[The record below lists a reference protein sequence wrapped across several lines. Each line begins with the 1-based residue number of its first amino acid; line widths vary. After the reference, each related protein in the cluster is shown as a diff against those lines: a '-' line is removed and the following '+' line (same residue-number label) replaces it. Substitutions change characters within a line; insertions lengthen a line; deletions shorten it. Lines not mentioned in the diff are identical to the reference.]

1 MWVSSND
8 SFLLIVCCVKE
19 QNKLCCIIISYRE
32 LKLKWI
38 NIDRRSGKTM
48 LPFGINDII
57 LISHLS
63 YSGYFQ
69 DEAKNESSTRRCLFL
84 GWNQTKTKLT
94 KWLCT
99 FLHRHWEFVKQ
110 ISLLYFW
117 KGDGNSGPKK
127 KNFKYWWRSVHLK
140 MGTFPFVFWHL
151 LAPLLLLFNYHSTTY
166 GLENPWV

>member
-1 MWVSSND
+1 MDKYCVFINND
-8 SFLLIVCCVKE
+8 K
-19 QNKLCCIIISYRE
+19 NSYWTVE
-32 LKLKWI
+32 
-38 NIDRRSGKTM
+38 DRRSGKTM
-48 LPFGINDII
+48 LPFGINDSI
-57 LISHLS
+57 LISHPS

-117 KGDGNSGPKK
+117 KGDGNSEPKK
-127 KNFKYWWRSVHLK
+127 IILNIDGEACTSKWV
-140 MGTFPFVFWHL
+140 
-151 LAPLLLLFNYHSTTY
+151 LFHSFFDIY
-166 GLENPWV
+166 